1 MHLCG
6 RARGTGDCTPQ
17 DFRHSYVTNLAAA
30 GIDVADLADITRHTV
45 ETQQRRYRHALGRS
59 FDRVRDT
66 IG

>member
-6 RARGTGDCTPQ
+6 RARGTGDGTPQ